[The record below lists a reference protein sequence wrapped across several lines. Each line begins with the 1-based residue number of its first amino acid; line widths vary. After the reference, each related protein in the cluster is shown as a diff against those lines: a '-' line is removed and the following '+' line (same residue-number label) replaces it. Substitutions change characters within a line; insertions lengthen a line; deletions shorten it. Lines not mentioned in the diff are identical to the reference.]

1 MDAKLRSIEDE
12 CKIYKEFEE
21 ILKSRESN
29 QETDQEIVELNEK
42 LEALKT
48 QEQELLKQ
56 IEEVDE
62 ESKSV
67 ELELQE
73 QSKQLTEI
81 DAQEA
86 LYWKEY
92 NNLKLEFFKQ
102 EDSLQSLS
110 NQIRYRNHHLDKLK
124 KTNLLN
130 ITFHIWHCGH
140 FGTINGFRLGRL
152 PTVPV
157 EWSEINAAFGQSA
170 LLLHCLA
177 KKINLTFERY
187 RLVPYGNYSFLES
200 LTDPSKQLPLYGQ
213 GGFRFTWSTKFDN
226 AIMAFLDCLLQFKQQ
241 VDKMDDNFRLP
252 YRMTDKGKIEDTN
265 IQGNSYS
272 IKIQFNSE
280 EQWTKAMKY
289 MLTNLKWILAWIATR
304 DAP

>member
-1 MDAKLRSIEDE
+1 
-12 CKIYKEFEE
+12 
-21 ILKSRESN
+21 
-29 QETDQEIVELNEK
+29 
-42 LEALKT
+42 LKT
-48 QEQELLKQ
+48 QEQELPKQ

-67 ELELQE
+67 ELQLE

-81 DAQEA
+81 DAREA

-92 NNLKLEFFKQ
+92 NNLKLEFFTQ

-110 NQIRYRNHHLDKLK
+110 NQIRYRNYHLDTLK

-157 EWSEINAAFGQSA
+157 EWNEINAAFGQSA

-200 LTDPSKQLPLYGQ
+200 LTELSKQLPLYGQ
-213 GGFRFTWSTKFDN
+213 GGFRFT
-226 AIMAFLDCLLQFKQQ
+226 
-241 VDKMDDNFRLP
+241 
-252 YRMTDKGKIEDTN
+252 
-265 IQGNSYS
+265 
-272 IKIQFNSE
+272 
-280 EQWTKAMKY
+280 
-289 MLTNLKWILAWIATR
+289 
-304 DAP
+304 